1 MGSEPSLDPELK
13 DDLKR
18 ELRAIGP
25 NVLDLERTLRNAGFR
40 GVDVWNDMI
49 RGFAETPDELSAF
62 DRSREAHAAKKFAN
76 PADFSED
83 HFSPAELKFQAT
95 RFADPIFQPM
105 LHRFRETFE
114 EDAARFAAPLQGQ
127 GSFWSKE
134 DRLMAGS
141 PSSAGS
147 TRERST
153 CPSNSTAA

>member
-62 DRSREAHAAKKFAN
+62 DRSREAHAARKFAN

-83 HFSPAELKFQAT
+83 HFSPAEL
-95 RFADPIFQPM
+95 R
-105 LHRFRETFE
+105 
-114 EDAARFAAPLQGQ
+114 
-127 GSFWSKE
+127 
-134 DRLMAGS
+134 
-141 PSSAGS
+141 
-147 TRERST
+147 